1 MYYLDIQPKEI
12 FFIYALQVEEIMKTG
27 KIASLIGI
35 GGGHAINSNLAIL
48 RMLYKTGNTHLI
60 TKTYICIHLIFI

>member
-48 RMLYKTGNTHLI
+48 RMLYKTGNNHLI
-60 TKTYICIHLIFI
+60 TKSYICKLFFSE